1 MKYGKYIVEAIFVF
15 LGILLSF
22 YIDDIRVKN
31 ENTKFKNELVRDL
44 QEIIENEKTQ
54 IKNIKEL
61 QFKCLN
67 AAEELIFDIRN
78 DSKLSDKKIAENFL
92 LVSQRGTVSFF
103 PQRGIYEE
111 FINTG
116 STKLIKSKNF
126 RYALS
131 DTYNNLNDRNLAVSR
146 IIDDFFFR
154 ELSNVNKNILVISK
168 EVKNDSGYVYSDLV
182 PVYFKIEKN
191 YYESD
196 EFLSVINQFKSL
208 IERYIDMLDK
218 LESSYNLLDIY
229 TEEELSD

>member
-54 IKNIKEL
+54 LKNIKEL

-67 AAEELIFDIRN
+67 AAEELIFDIQN

-168 EVKNDSGYVYSDLV
+168 EVKNDIGYVYSDLV

-229 TEEELSD
+229 TEEEISD

>member
-44 QEIIENEKTQ
+44 QEIIDNEKTQ

-78 DSKLSDKKIAENFL
+78 NSKLSDKKIAENFL

-154 ELSNVNKNILVISK
+154 ELSNVNENILVISK

-196 EFLSVINQFKSL
+196 EFLSIINQFKSL

>member
-154 ELSNVNKNILVISK
+154 ELSNVNKSILVISK

-196 EFLSVINQFKSL
+196 EFLSIINQFKSL

>member
-1 MKYGKYIVEAIFVF
+1 MKYGKYLAEAIFVF

-31 ENTKFKNELVRDL
+31 ENTKFKNELVKDL
-44 QEIIENEKTQ
+44 QEIIDSEKTQ
-54 IKNIKEL
+54 ITNIKEL
-61 QFKCLN
+61 QFRCLN
-67 AAEELIFDIRN
+67 AAEELIFDIQN
-78 DSKLSDKKIAENFL
+78 DSNLSDKKIAENFL

-154 ELSNVNKNILVISK
+154 ELSNVNESILVISK

-196 EFLSVINQFKSL
+196 EFLSIINQFKSL

-218 LESSYNLLDIY
+218 LENSYDLLDIY

>member
-44 QEIIENEKTQ
+44 QEIIDNEKTQ

-229 TEEELSD
+229 TEEEISD

>member
-196 EFLSVINQFKSL
+196 EFLSIINQFKSL

-218 LESSYNLLDIY
+218 LENSYNLLDIY